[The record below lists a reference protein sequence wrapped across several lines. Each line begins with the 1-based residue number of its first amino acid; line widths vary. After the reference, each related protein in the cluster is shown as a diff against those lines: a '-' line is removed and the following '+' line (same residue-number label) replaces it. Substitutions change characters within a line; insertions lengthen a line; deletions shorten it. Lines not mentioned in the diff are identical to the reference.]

1 MEDHFMNED
10 EIMNPEKSAEEEQP
24 KRRGGRRTKAV
35 NAEMPENKPQQVY
48 FQFQDTELEV
58 GELLEAARAKFRE
71 EKKRTAIKDL
81 KLYIKPEEKAAY
93 YVINEKFA
101 GKVDY

>member
-1 MEDHFMNED
+1 MYED
-10 EIMNPEKSAEEEQP
+10 EVMNVETAEEDAP
-24 KRRGGRRTKAV
+24 KKRRGGRRPKADV
-35 NAEMPENKPQQVY
+35 SGTPEKKPEQIY
-48 FQFQDTELEV
+48 IQFQDTEIEIDALK
-58 GELLEAARAKFRE
+58 EAVRAAFRE

-81 KLYIKPEEKAAY
+81 KLYIKPEEKTAY